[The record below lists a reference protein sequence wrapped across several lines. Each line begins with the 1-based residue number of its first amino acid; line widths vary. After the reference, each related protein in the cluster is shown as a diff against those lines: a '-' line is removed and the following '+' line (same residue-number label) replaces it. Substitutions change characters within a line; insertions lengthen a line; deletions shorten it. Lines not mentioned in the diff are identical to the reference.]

1 MSTQPGYQSP
11 TVTTATALPKRT
23 SAAVLII
30 PVVCGDHG
38 SPAVLAGPFLDAEVI
53 GEIERASP
61 VELIAIGIGH
71 DVTRWYSK
79 AVTIM
84 DAEQLGGAII
94 DQLAGLFDAD

>member
-11 TVTTATALPKRT
+11 TVTTASARPKRT

-53 GEIERASP
+53 GEIETG
-61 VELIAIGIGH
+61 L
-71 DVTRWYSK
+71 K
-79 AVTIM
+79 ALGAKGS
-84 DAEQLGGAII
+84 AEQLTRLIVPALPVASVLEI
-94 DQLAGLFDAD
+94 LLHL